1 MSPSDPG
8 RWIDGVYRRTAA
20 WDHVERLTAIGP
32 RPAGSAAEHEAAR
45 ATRDAL
51 AAVGARDV
59 RTEEFPIHDWRRG
72 SSAVEGPGAGPVDTH
87 AFVRSAPAT
96 ATGPLV
102 PVGHGLADEVAA
114 AGERLDGAIALV
126 RNNVPPDH
134 DRVVHRQ
141 EKYARLAAAGAVA
154 YVERNHQPGGLRR
167 SGYVRGADGEP
178 VGELPAV
185 SVSHEDGARLARLAT
200 DEPVTVRVDAETG
213 ETTSRNVLAELGPET
228 DERVVVGAHLDG
240 SDLAESAG
248 DDAVGVGAVV
258 GVAAALA
265 DREPETTV
273 RLVAFGAEELPL
285 LGARHRVER
294 ADLDAVRAMVQND
307 GLGRA
312 RDLAVLAHGSDHLA
326 GLAREVAAGF
336 DHPARVGPEQ
346 YLSSDNWRYAAR
358 GVPACML
365 GSVDA
370 DGAPTHGPQS
380 ANVLTAADTLDKL
393 DPRDLREGVLVETEL
408 VARLAERDR
417 TVPRPDSD
425 DVRARLAA
433 EGKTAKA
440 DLYETFAR

>member
-1 MSPSDPG
+1 MSTPAPG
-8 RWIDGVYRRTAA
+8 GWIDGVYRRTAA

-32 RPAGSAAEHEAAR
+32 RPAGSGAEREAAR

-51 AAVGARDV
+51 TAVGARDA

-114 AGERLDGAIALV
+114 ADLDGAVALV
-126 RNNVPPDH
+126 RNNVPAGH

-141 EKYARLAAAGAVA
+141 EKYARLVAAGAVA
-154 YVERNHQPGGLRR
+154 FVERNHQSGALRR
-167 SGYVRGADGEP
+167 SGYVRGADGDP
-178 VGELPAV
+178 VGEIPAV
-185 SVSHEDGARLARLAT
+185 SVSHEDGARLARLAAG
-200 DEPVTVRVDAETG
+200 EPVTVRVDAATG
-213 ETTSRNVLAELGPET
+213 ETTSRNVLAEVGPET

-294 ADLDAVRAMVQND
+294 ADLDAVRAVVQND

-326 GLAREVAAGF
+326 ALARSAAAAF
-336 DHPARVGPEQ
+336 DHPARVDLTH
-346 YLSSDNWRYAAR
+346 YLSSDSWRYAAR

-380 ANVLTAADTLDKL
+380 ANVLTAADTLEKL

-417 TVPRPDSD
+417 TVPRLDPDD
-425 DVRARLAA
+425 LRARLVAKGKA
-433 EGKTAKA
+433 EKA